1 MRTMFLGVMVCDL
14 LPIQSIPYNQGE
26 KREERREGGR
36 KKVRIGV
43 CFLSGLCRFVWLGRF

>member
-1 MRTMFLGVMVCDL
+1 MRTMSLGVMVCDL